1 MTGLL
6 SPVALFLPGTTHDY
20 AIWQAGP
27 SILSSQNVVGRRGRY
42 FWRHRETRRSEPVDV
57 GLIPARDP
65 VGVKGRRGR
74 RLTVAERRGDVGD
87 RCSVSEQ
94 VRCGGVPQVIK
105 SMARQPRGSDKNL
118 PEASQDQRRHLSQ
131 ATAESGEAWAQPL
144 SAPRDRRLAT
154 DLRCPRL

>member
-87 RCSVSEQ
+87 RRSVSEQ
-94 VRCGGVPQVIK
+94 VRCEGVPQVIK
-105 SMARQPRGSDKNL
+105 SMARQPRGSDKTCPKPRKTSVAISL
-118 PEASQDQRRHLSQ
+118 RRR
-131 ATAESGEAWAQPL
+131 
-144 SAPRDRRLAT
+144 PRAVRLGLNRSRRQGIAV
-154 DLRCPRL
+154 